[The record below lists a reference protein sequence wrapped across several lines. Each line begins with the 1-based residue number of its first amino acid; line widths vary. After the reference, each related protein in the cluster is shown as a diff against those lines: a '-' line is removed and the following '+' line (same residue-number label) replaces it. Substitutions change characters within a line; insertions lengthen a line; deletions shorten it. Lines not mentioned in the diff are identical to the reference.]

1 MSQTEVKPVPGACRH
16 LRARYK
22 AEARRKSP
30 FPELIFVRYECEQG
44 LDVSE
49 NESVDKCMESHIECW
64 QKQKE

>member
-1 MSQTEVKPVPGACRH
+1 
-16 LRARYK
+16 LRGRYK

-49 NESVDKCMESHIECW
+49 DESADKCMESHIECW
-64 QKQKE
+64 QKTKE